1 LKSRE
6 REREKE
12 MERERE
18 RKRERERGR
27 EWQKKVIICVACHQ
41 QKKLSAENN
50 PLLLSMHNTMGHQ
63 RTNRGKKKSIQVNDD
78 RVTR

>member
-50 PLLLSMHNTMGHQ
+50 PLLLMQHAQYNGASKDEQGQEKIHSG
-63 RTNRGKKKSIQVNDD
+63 
-78 RVTR
+78 